1 MKTKESLHHGINK
14 PKTKLGQIKMDK
26 LITTA
31 EHLFTQKG
39 FYNTSIADICK
50 EAQTAV
56 GTFYIY
62 FDTKTDVYRFLM
74 EKYKNEIKNLLAK
87 GIENCTTRYEKE
99 REGIKC
105 FIKYAVSNPNVYNI
119 IWGSLSID
127 RNMFVDY
134 YESFAKSY
142 TKSLNRDE
150 KEVFSLDHTTIA
162 YILMGISNFLGL
174 RAMFEEM
181 TDEKIDEMVDNSVM
195 PALSKGFLHFN

>member
-1 MKTKESLHHGINK
+1 MKPKQSLPQGINK

-31 EHLFTQKG
+31 ENLFTQKG

-74 EKYKNEIKNLLAK
+74 EKYKTEIRNLLTKSIA
-87 GIENCTTRYEKE
+87 NCTTRYEKE

-105 FIKYAVSNPNVYNI
+105 FVKYAVSNSNVYNI

-142 TKSLNRDE
+142 TKSLNRD
-150 KEVFSLDHTTIA
+150 KNEVSSLDYTTIA
-162 YILMGISNFLGL
+162 YILMGLSNFLGL

-181 TDEKIDEMVDNSVM
+181 SDEKIDEMVDNSVM
-195 PALSKGFLHFN
+195 PALSKGFLVCK